1 MTKAFFKSFKNQESE
16 GEGGG
21 VRTPV
26 ALPCTITT
34 TKNRFYFKISPA
46 RGLLLPLKKEGSKGG
61 GGRNS
66 SNKSPLAA
74 DISTTTSSFSSQLMT
89 QSVSFFSCC
98 MLVNVL
104 ERKRYP
110 TFVKKKR
117 NN

>member
-16 GEGGG
+16 GEGGGG

-61 GGRNS
+61 GGVT
-66 SNKSPLAA
+66 AA
-74 DISTTTSSFSSQLMT
+74 IR
-89 QSVSFFSCC
+89 
-98 MLVNVL
+98 VL
-104 ERKRYP
+104 
-110 TFVKKKR
+110 
-117 NN
+117 